1 MVWLEKREETTY
13 LNNSV
18 CFSNYSLWKVTVE
31 FNRLVLNTNAL
42 HWLGFQLEKSWFI
55 LQFWDEVAGSQ
66 SHEHARVCADKFYWY
81 GHCYDSLHKV
91 YQQMK
96 EQVIDSNKTNPD
108 QSLESCLSA
117 RTFQRADMVG
127 FSLLARGWWYWQ
139 SYWSQCYS
147 CKTLRVTLWQ
157 NITEWMP

>member
-1 MVWLEKREETTY
+1 MVWLEKREEATY

-42 HWLGFQLEKSWFI
+42 HWLSFQLEKSWFI
-55 LQFWDEVAGSQ
+55 LQFWAEVAGSQ
-66 SHEHARVCADKFYWY
+66 SHEHAWVCADKFYWY
-81 GHCYDSLHKV
+81 GHCCNSLHKV

-96 EQVIDSNKTNPD
+96 EQAIDSNKTKPD
-108 QSLESCLSA
+108 QPLESCLST

-127 FSLLARGWWYWQ
+127 FSLLAGGWWYWK

-147 CKTLRVTLWQ
+147 CNFVIHFTLW
-157 NITEWMP
+157 